1 MVYTGWGIRYSR
13 GFAVTSGDNRRAE
26 HYPRGTVTTTPT
38 RHTESAQASHAPGLL
53 SRLGA
58 WTGSHLRIVLITW
71 LIVLAGFGAF
81 APKVESALSGAGWQ
95 DSGSSSVKARDLIAR
110 RFAGLNS
117 TALQVVVHDSRGPIA
132 ADPAAQQIVARVSA
146 LLRADGRISTVVPPQ
161 PGSSLS
167 KDGTTGIIQGG
178 AKADANDMVRAADD
192 LTKPITQLSTSTVSV
207 SLTGSSAL
215 WANFNK
221 VNHAAMIKSEVLS
234 WPVTMI
240 VLVLAF
246 GSLVAA
252 GLPLMLTMVGLLSAA
267 GALVLSTR
275 LAPVSIWA
283 LNFAMMFALALGI
296 DYALFLV
303 VRFRAAL
310 AARADDPDPVRA
322 SVQAIAET
330 MGTAGKAI
338 AFSGLTVLVS
348 LSTVLLVPSPAF
360 RSMALGIMLS
370 VIFVLAATL
379 TLLPAVLGKLGSR
392 IDSGRLRAPS
402 SRHRGRA
409 FGPANQNPASH
420 HHTADHG
427 ATSPAGKVHA
437 HGLRGLERVMHHW
450 GAGLH
455 RRPWLAGGLV
465 LVVLAILSLPVLSLR
480 TGMPSIAIIPTD
492 QTARAGYNQVAA
504 SFGKGAP
511 GMLSV
516 LTPTGGAQQAQAL
529 LSKQPGIAAAM
540 PAGTASGWTMTL
552 ALPTTDASAKATGAT
567 IDQIRRVLPAGSL
580 VGGAAAENHD
590 LEKALSARTP
600 LVFGLLIGLGFLLLL
615 IALGSPLVAFVG
627 VVTNLASIAG
637 AFGVAKL
644 IFQDGHL
651 SGLLSFEPQGYIDA
665 WAPLFF
671 GAMLSGV
678 AMDYTLFLLSAARE
692 HYDRTGDPQ
701 QAMRTALR
709 TSGRVVVAA
718 AGVMVAV
725 FLTFALSGPLAPKEM
740 GIILAIAVFIDA
752 LLIRLIL
759 LPVVLRVAG
768 HGAWRQPRWLGR
780 ILPDVRFAH

>member
-1 MVYTGWGIRYSR
+1 
-13 GFAVTSGDNRRAE
+13 
-26 HYPRGTVTTTPT
+26 VTTTVT
-38 RHTESAQASHAPGLL
+38 RHATPAATTDASGLL

-58 WTGSHLRIVLITW
+58 WTASHLRIVLLGW
-71 LIVLAGFGAF
+71 LVVLAGLGAF
-81 APKVESALSGAGWQ
+81 APQVQSALSGAGWQ

-110 RFAGLNS
+110 DFAGLNS
-117 TALQVVVHDSRGPIA
+117 TALQVVVHDSRGPLA
-132 ADPAAQQIVARVSA
+132 ADPAAQRIIARASA
-146 LLRADGRISTVVPPQ
+146 LLKADGRISTVVAPQ
-161 PGSSLS
+161 PGLSLS
-167 KDGTTGIIQGG
+167 PDGTTGIIQAG
-178 AKADANDMVRAADD
+178 AKANANDMVRAADA
-192 LTKPITQLSTSTVSV
+192 LATPVTRLATSTVSV
-207 SLTGSSAL
+207 NLTGSSAL

-221 VNHAAMIKSEVLS
+221 VNHAAMMKSELLS
-234 WPVTMI
+234 WPVTML

-252 GLPLMLTMVGLLSAA
+252 GLPLMLTMVGLLAAA
-267 GALVLSTR
+267 GALVLATR
-275 LAPVSIWA
+275 VAPVSVWA
-283 LNFAMMFALALGI
+283 LNFAMMFALALGM

-310 AARADDPDPVRA
+310 TARADDPDPARA
-322 SVQAIAET
+322 SVQAVAET
-330 MGTAGKAI
+330 MATAGKAI

-379 TLLPAVLGKLGSR
+379 TLLPAVLGKLGRR
-392 IDSGRLRAPS
+392 IDSGRMRVPAFL
-402 SRHRGRA
+402 SRPPRPG
-409 FGPANQNPASH
+409 
-420 HHTADHG
+420 HG
-427 ATSPAGKVHA
+427 F
-437 HGLRGLERVMHHW
+437 RGLEMVMHHW

-455 RRPWLAGGLV
+455 RRPWLAGA
-465 LVVLAILSLPVLSLR
+465 LVVAVLAVLTLPVLSLR

-492 QTARAGYNQVAA
+492 QTARAGYNQVVA

-516 LTPTGGAQQAQAL
+516 LTPTADAPR
-529 LSKQPGIAAAM
+529 SKAVLAREPGIATAV
-540 PAGTASGWTMTL
+540 PAGTSEGWSMTL
-552 ALPTTDASAKATGAT
+552 ALPTTDASDPATGAT
-567 IDQIRRVLPAGSL
+567 IDRLRHDLPAGSL

-590 LEKALSARTP
+590 LQRALTARTP

-615 IALGSPLVAFVG
+615 IALGSPLIAFAG
-627 VVTNLASIAG
+627 VVTNLASIGG

-644 IFQDGHL
+644 IFQDGRL
-651 SGLLSFEPQGYIDA
+651 SGLLSFQPQGFIDA

-692 HYDRTGDPQ
+692 TYDRTGDPQ
-701 QAMRTALR
+701 QAMRSALR

-740 GIILAIAVFIDA
+740 GIILAVAVFLDA
-752 LLIRLIL
+752 VLIRLVL
-759 LPVVLRVAG
+759 LPVVLRVTG
-768 HGAWRQPRWLGR
+768 HGAWHQPRWLGR
-780 ILPDVRFAH
+780 LLPDVRFSH